1 MKKDYAAIPGL
12 GTGRAGFQ
20 VGMRSR
26 LYCGSD
32 HLLLVQS
39 TGYTEDYRRVFF
51 RDIRYV
57 VTREN
62 RRNIWLSCTFA
73 GLILI
78 LCLLHFLYLSWF
90 IIAMFCVPFAVGLLV
105 NLARGI
111 TCNCYVRTDVQTLLL
126 PTPQRKKKVPILIEF
141 LKTKVPSP
149 ESKPAV
155 P

>member
-20 VGMRSR
+20 IGMRRR

-57 VTREN
+57 VAYEN
-62 RRNIWLSCTFA
+62 RRNIWLSCAFA

-78 LCLLHFLYLSWF
+78 LCLLHFLYLPWSR
-90 IIAMFCVPFAVGLLV
+90 IAMFCVPFAVGLLV
-105 NLARGI
+105 NLVRGT

-126 PTPQRKKKVPILIEF
+126 PTPQREKKVPILIEF
-141 LKTKVPSP
+141 LKTKVPAP